1 MDSIFKSI
9 KESIQKL
16 SQKTDEV
23 TRVGRLKIG
32 IIATKRD
39 LERKMIVLGGK
50 VYDLVEEE
58 TTINIKKH
66 PDIEMVI
73 KEIKEMEQK
82 LDKLKKEVERI
93 KMEEGVDLD

>member
-9 KESIQKL
+9 KDSIQKL

>member
-9 KESIQKL
+9 KDSIQKL

-58 TTINIKKH
+58 TTINI
-66 PDIEMVI
+66 
-73 KEIKEMEQK
+73 
-82 LDKLKKEVERI
+82 LKWLLRK
-93 KMEEGVDLD
+93 